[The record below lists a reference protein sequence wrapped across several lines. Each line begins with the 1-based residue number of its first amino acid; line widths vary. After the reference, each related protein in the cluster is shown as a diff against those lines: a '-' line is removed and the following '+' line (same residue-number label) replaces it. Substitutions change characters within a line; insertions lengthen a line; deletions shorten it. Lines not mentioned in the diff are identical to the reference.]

1 VIAIG
6 GIETTVGKEDLRQ
19 HIANLVTAY
28 EEILASIGAPKLTEE
43 QREALKAFLMLVY
56 EESLKKQEQAEN

>member
-1 VIAIG
+1 M
-6 GIETTVGKEDLRQ
+6 GKEDLRQ